1 LGSILCVSSEGR
13 IMPTSSLLVLAGMH
27 PVYLLLE
34 IQKRIARNSEK
45 NSQLLSHTARSFFA
59 VSG

>member
-1 LGSILCVSSEGR
+1 
-13 IMPTSSLLVLAGMH
+13 MPTSSLLVLAGMH